1 MAFQFRPVAAVSA
14 LRDCFQQGLDGAQA
28 PRDEARGLF
37 VLIRSNAA
45 SVESVRDLIAVPPK
59 IEGVLLLYAKEYPE
73 DARGIEKMIGF
84 RKRVL
89 SEFDRLVRRSLT
101 KEAQPSGP
109 GADLEQC
116 VVRPARELSRT

>member
-45 SVESVRDLIAVPPK
+45 SVESIRDLIAVPPE
-59 IEGVLLLYAKEYPE
+59 IEGVLLCYARKHPE
-73 DARGIEKMIGF
+73 DAQGIAKVLGF
-84 RKRVL
+84 RKRVRE
-89 SEFDRLVRRSLT
+89 EFDRLVANSLQHRAALT
-101 KEAQPSGP
+101 NDAPSPEP
-109 GADLEQC
+109 GS
-116 VVRPARELSRT
+116 PS